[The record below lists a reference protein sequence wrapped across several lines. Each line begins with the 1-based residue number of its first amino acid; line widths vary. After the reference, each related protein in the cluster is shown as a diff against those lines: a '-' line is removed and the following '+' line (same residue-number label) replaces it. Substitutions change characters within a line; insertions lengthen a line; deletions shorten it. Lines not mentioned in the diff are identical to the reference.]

1 MLGPFSD
8 DELFEAADGIRTAV
22 QRKLRSGCSNPESTL
37 CRREIVYFWFSNQKL
52 DWLGP
57 KNFPVKFFPPG
68 WDACMNVHGQGP
80 RAHYLITFKPMI
92 RRSPCTFLQYSSGS
106 MTGGDRAAR
115 QFVSSTEKGI
125 D

>member
-1 MLGPFSD
+1 MLHSIVSSPLRWQKEVFLLEMNS
-8 DELFEAADGIRTAV
+8 LFLTFESETG
-22 QRKLRSGCSNPESTL
+22 QRG
-37 CRREIVYFWFSNQKL
+37 
-52 DWLGP
+52 LGP

-68 WDACMNVHGQGP
+68 LDACMNVHGQGP

>member
-52 DWLGP
+52 DKGGAVELGE
-57 KNFPVKFFPPG
+57 KDFPVKFFPPG

-80 RAHYLITFKPMI
+80 RAHYLIT
-92 RRSPCTFLQYSSGS
+92 L
-106 MTGGDRAAR
+106 TGGDRAAR